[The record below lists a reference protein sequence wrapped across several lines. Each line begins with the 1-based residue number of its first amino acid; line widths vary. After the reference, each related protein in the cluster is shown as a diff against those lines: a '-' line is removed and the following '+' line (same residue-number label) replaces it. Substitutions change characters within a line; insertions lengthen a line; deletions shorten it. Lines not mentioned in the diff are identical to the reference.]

1 MSDTALVPER
11 HPAHLVETCRDA
23 VTVWQGH
30 FLSLRRD
37 RVALPDG
44 REVGREYIHHPGAV
58 MIVPVLADGRLVVE
72 RQYRYPVQRAM
83 IEFPA
88 GKLDAGESAFACAE
102 RELREETGY
111 QADEWARAGLLHPA
125 IGYSDEFIEIWFAR
139 GLRTGERR
147 LDEGEFLDVLAVS
160 PADLLEAVQRG
171 EVTDGKTLA
180 ALLWWQNADAGNWPL
195 AWRPAEAWRAAA
207 PVAGD
212 AP

>member
-1 MSDTALVPER
+1 MPDTALVPER
-11 HPAHLVETCRDA
+11 HPAHLVETRRDSA
-23 VTVWQGH
+23 TVWQGR
-30 FLSLRRD
+30 FLSLHRD

-44 REVGREYIHHPGAV
+44 CEAERVYVHHPGAV
-58 MIVPVLADGRLVVE
+58 MIVPILADGRLVVE

-88 GKLDAGESAFACAE
+88 GKLDDSESSFGCAE

-111 QADEWARAGLLHPA
+111 LADEWARAGLLHPA
-125 IGYSDEFIEIWFAR
+125 IGYSDELIEIWFAR
-139 GLRTGERR
+139 GLRMGERR

-160 PADLLEAVQRG
+160 PADLLEAVPRG

-180 ALLWWQNADAGNWPL
+180 ALLWWQNADAGHWPL

-207 PVAGD
+207 SVAGS